1 MDRRN
6 YPLYRQ
12 GGGMAH
18 DERTIRNVD
27 DEIYRIAPKTYDRG
41 AVGRNARD
49 EYGRDLREKR
59 YLHHQM
65 NRMANGGMP
74 MMPPPPMGGPP
85 MGGPP
90 MGGPPPMMP
99 PPMEGPPMGGPP
111 PLEGIEAAFA
121 QQMSQN
127 VDGAGNTEE
136 LIDAIRGNAK
146 PIQARYDELS
156 QYVGQQDAH
165 QTPETVLALVQP
177 TFLMTEQGIVDS
189 GIEQLLQQIPTNG
202 GPAMGGPPPTG
213 GPPMGPPPPM
223 GGPPMGPPPTD
234 QGVGY

>member
-41 AVGRNARD
+41 AVGS
-49 EYGRDLREKR
+49 
-59 YLHHQM
+59 
-65 NRMANGGMP
+65 
-74 MMPPPPMGGPP
+74 
-85 MGGPP
+85 
-90 MGGPPPMMP
+90 
-99 PPMEGPPMGGPP
+99 PP

-202 GPAMGGPPPTG
+202 GPAMGGPPP
-213 GPPMGPPPPM
+213 MGPPM
-223 GGPPMGPPPTD
+223 GGPPMGGPPPMGPPPMGPPRTGNVPTTASSAD
-234 QGVGY
+234 DGCGWWCCKKVTRW